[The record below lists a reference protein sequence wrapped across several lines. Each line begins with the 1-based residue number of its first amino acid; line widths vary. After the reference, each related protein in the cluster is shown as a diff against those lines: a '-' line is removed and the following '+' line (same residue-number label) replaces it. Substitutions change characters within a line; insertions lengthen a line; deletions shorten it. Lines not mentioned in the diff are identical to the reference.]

1 MKLNIRV
8 SKTSDGKRDYVQIM
22 SEDQVTVNIVLV
34 ADEITV
40 TLEEDLM
47 DILYFFK
54 GEDYRNTGWKVTKP

>member
-1 MKLNIRV
+1 
-8 SKTSDGKRDYVQIM
+8 M